1 MAKVSLSKIV
11 KLLPNMK
18 ILIDDGVD
26 IDEKGCYLIN
36 VAYERV
42 STDRQADLGFGL
54 DIQEKDVLSF
64 ARRNDYKNL
73 LLFIDDGY
81 TGTNMDRPAL
91 QAIIQMIN
99 DYNSGLSNVRIDTF
113 VVPRID
119 RLGRT
124 LLGTLQFIQDY
135 IVSQKDSKGSALN
148 HNTEDINFI
157 SVAEN
162 YCRIEKN
169 NPQGKFLLML
179 FASLAEYDRDL
190 IVDKMKKG
198 KTARA
203 SKGKYL
209 GGGPKPYGYKYDK
222 NIGKLVVVPE
232 EAEIVREVYRL
243 YIEEHL
249 SPGVIADRFGFK
261 YEQKVTNILKSKLMA
276 GYITFNGEEYPGE
289 HEAIVSLERWQEA
302 QDELKKRGVSRG
314 DPTYMLAGLLVCGE
328 CGAKM
333 HGNLRKTPSGNQ
345 YTTYRCN
352 VKNNKRTCGSK
363 EIHAAPLDKFVLDMV
378 FKNYF
383 TEERLPM
390 IAEQVNRQ
398 MRENIL
404 NDETLLKAKEE
415 LQTKIHIRDTLI
427 QTIVKTG
434 EIDAISQQIKQLE
447 TEIKKLQQFVSNAE
461 KGTAAKI
468 TADDVRDYLQPLR
481 ERFQSAE
488 CNEQVKVILSQIID
502 KIVVYRDRADIY
514 LKMQFENVKENVKEE
529 SAEEKNVEN
538 VIPMFT
544 PTYYQGISV
553 SMTDVTKRKPDFKPI
568 RDMSALLKGRKY
580 EMPEFD
586 MEAVRGRYTA
596 S

>member
-18 ILIDDGVD
+18 ILIDDGVN

-148 HNTEDINFI
+148 HNIEDINFI

-222 NIGKLVVVPE
+222 NSGKLVVVPE

-333 HGNLRKTPSGNQ
+333 RYQKWNQ
-345 YTTYRCN
+345 
-352 VKNNKRTCGSK
+352 
-363 EIHAAPLDKFVLDMV
+363 
-378 FKNYF
+378 
-383 TEERLPM
+383 
-390 IAEQVNRQ
+390 
-398 MRENIL
+398 
-404 NDETLLKAKEE
+404 
-415 LQTKIHIRDTLI
+415 
-427 QTIVKTG
+427 KTG
-434 EIDAISQQIKQLE
+434 ECKIVCYSHQKSKPYLVKDPDCPNKGYWQSDVEEAVIGELFKLNYSNNDERVTGSVTIDPIAALNEELHKE
-447 TEIKKLQQFVSNAE
+447 KRKLNRLYEFDE
-461 KGTAAKI
+461 DDD
-468 TADDVRDYLQPLR
+468 DDVLR
-481 ERFQSAE
+481 EKIASSRQKIKRLE
-488 CNEQVKVILSQIID
+488 EQIIKEQTNSALWHRIEKAQ
-502 KIVVYRDRADIY
+502 KIVSTLQDGWNYMSDKEKKDVCQELIENIVIY
-514 LKMQFENVKENVKEE
+514 KDNRIDVNLRLKNYINQ
-529 SAEEKNVEN
+529 
-538 VIPMFT
+538 
-544 PTYYQGISV
+544 
-553 SMTDVTKRKPDFKPI
+553 
-568 RDMSALLKGRKY
+568 
-580 EMPEFD
+580 
-586 MEAVRGRYTA
+586 
-596 S
+596 